1 MNDRFK
7 FRVWNDVLKS
17 YSMDDHFIDEDGK
30 LNTDGDFYTVEQ
42 CTGLKD
48 KNGKLIYEG
57 DIIKGSNGSINGEEW
72 EFTAVIK
79 WDEELHGFTLPNF
92 NADENWSHYY
102 NVIGNIH
109 EDPELLKEEQ

>member
-30 LNTDGDFYTVEQ
+30 LNTDGNFYTVEQ
-42 CTGLKD
+42 CTGIKD

-57 DIIKGSNGSINGEEW
+57 DIVEHKILPDKPKRYIVKWNYTHLCFELQSIKNQLFYDVFIP
-72 EFTAVIK
+72 VY
-79 WDEELHGFTLPNF
+79 D
-92 NADENWSHYY
+92 D
-102 NVIGNIH
+102 VIGNIH
-109 EDPELLKEEQ
+109 ENKELLK